1 MTATPE
7 DTAIAVAR
15 LEAHLSG
22 IKLQIDQQDRNQQ
35 QLVRLF
41 DERMVARFDSIDKR
55 LDAMDRAR
63 DESRAETTKLR
74 EVTEARLHELE
85 EKADRKVE
93 ETAQKL
99 AARIDTVESRAAT
112 LENFKAQLIG
122 VAVAA
127 SALTGVVT
135 FAIDKAGG

>member
-1 MTATPE
+1 MTDPNE
-7 DTAIAVAR
+7 VAIARMEAR
-15 LEAHLSG
+15 LDG

-63 DESRAETTKLR
+63 DESRMEATKLR

-85 EKADRKVE
+85 EKATRKVE
-93 ETAQKL
+93 ETARDLRVDIETLEK
-99 AARIDTVESRAAT
+99 RAGT
-112 LENFKAQLIG
+112 LENFNAKLLG
-122 VAVAA
+122 VAAA
-127 SALTGVVT
+127 SSVLTGVVVT
-135 FAIDKAGG
+135 VIIRALGG